1 MGVEIGW
8 LKITNKKSKSR
19 FVPISIPARYHI
31 HYSLDSC
38 GNKQHNVQQLDDP
51 PRTILNHWTFLLL
64 SSLPL
69 CDPCPP
75 LNLPTCSLLPRWVLY
90 SVSFSQEVSA
100 SSKLKGTDLLQYSS
114 TAAVIGLV
122 LDPVLQPAVSFAWG
136 RAIHPGAWGTR
147 GGKLLLLPGCWIKGT
162 VKQQECH
169 TRGLCMHSFS
179 KYR

>member
-31 HYSLDSC
+31 HYSPDSC
-38 GNKQHNVQQLDDP
+38 GNKQHEVQQLDYP
-51 PRTILNHWTFLLL
+51 PRTKLNHWTFLL

-69 CDPCPP
+69 CGSCHP

-90 SVSFSQEVSA
+90 SVSFSWEVSA
-100 SSKLKGTDLLQYSS
+100 SSKLKGTDLLQPSS
-114 TAAVIGLV
+114 TVAVISLV

-136 RAIHPGAWGTR
+136 SAIHPGAWGVD
-147 GGKLLLLPGCWIKGT
+147 GGKLLPVPGC
-162 VKQQECH
+162 
-169 TRGLCMHSFS
+169 
-179 KYR
+179 